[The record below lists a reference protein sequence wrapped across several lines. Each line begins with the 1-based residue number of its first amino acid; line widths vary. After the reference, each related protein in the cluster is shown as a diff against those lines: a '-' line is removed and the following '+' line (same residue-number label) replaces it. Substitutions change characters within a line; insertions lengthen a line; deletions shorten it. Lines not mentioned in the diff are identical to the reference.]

1 MINYIIIWARI
12 HEFTASARLQLMPW
26 PEAREAAKYQTYF
39 FRKETLKSWWLKS
52 SFFSVLL
59 GWDDTLIF
67 CLLILVIV
75 LFSGSDPMVY
85 KSPLTSP
92 PPSPTHIHQDE
103 WIAPWQA
110 PPAIYDGFCQSQ
122 VVKLPS
128 SDPSRINKKYSL
140 CDMVLGSRLPT
151 FSIYCKGWSWTNAI
165 VDIPISL
172 RILICKVGHILGSLD
187 IPTFTI
193 KKITY
198 KCRQIYTI
206 PMDSYWEMPRWH
218 LHRL

>member
-1 MINYIIIWARI
+1 MTRSSGSSKIPNV
-12 HEFTASARLQLMPW
+12 
-26 PEAREAAKYQTYF
+26 F
-39 FRKETLKSWWLKS
+39 FSKGNVEKLVIEVIV
-52 SFFSVLL
+52 FSVLL

-75 LFSGSDPMVY
+75 LFSVSDPMVY

-128 SDPSRINKKYSL
+128 SDPSRINKNIA
-140 CDMVLGSRLPT
+140 CVT
-151 FSIYCKGWSWTNAI
+151 WC
-165 VDIPISL
+165 
-172 RILICKVGHILGSLD
+172 
-187 IPTFTI
+187 
-193 KKITY
+193 
-198 KCRQIYTI
+198 
-206 PMDSYWEMPRWH
+206 
-218 LHRL
+218 